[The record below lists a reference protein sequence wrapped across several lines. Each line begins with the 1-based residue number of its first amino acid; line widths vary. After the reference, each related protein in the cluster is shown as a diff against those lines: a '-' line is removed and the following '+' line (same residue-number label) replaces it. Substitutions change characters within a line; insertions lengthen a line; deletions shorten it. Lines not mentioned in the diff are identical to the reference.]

1 MRGFVE
7 RNKQMS
13 PLPPPQPSTSRW
25 LVSTEW
31 LDAHRHDP
39 GVAIVDGSFYLATLG
54 RDADA
59 EYLAAHIPGAAR
71 FDIDAIADHSSPLP
85 HMLPAPDAF
94 AAAVG
99 ALGIGDE
106 DTIVVYDGLGL
117 YGAARVWW
125 TLRVFGAEK
134 VYVLDGGLPK
144 WKAEGRPV
152 ESGAAARPPRTF
164 RARMNRAMVAAVP
177 DVQRALAS
185 GAAQV
190 VDARSAERFRGE
202 APERRPGLRS
212 GHMPGARNV
221 RYWAVLENNRLA
233 APEKIAAAFKA
244 GGVDVDRPVITSCG
258 SGVTAAI
265 LTFALDALGKP
276 SGAVYDGSSSEWGA
290 RTDLPVVTG
299 DK

>member
-1 MRGFVE
+1 
-7 RNKQMS
+7 MS
-13 PLPPPQPSTSRW
+13 TPSARSHASHW

-31 LDAHRHDP
+31 LADHLRDP
-39 GVAIVDGSFYLATLG
+39 NVTVVDGSYYLMTTG
-54 RDADA
+54 RDANA
-59 EYLAAHIPGAAR
+59 EYLAAHIPGAIR
-71 FDIDAIADHSSPLP
+71 FDIDKISDHSNPLP
-85 HMLPAPDAF
+85 HMLPNAEEF

-99 ALGIGDE
+99 PLGIGSD

-134 VYVLDGGLPK
+134 VCILDGGLPK

-152 ESGAAARPPRTF
+152 DSGTVSRPPRAF

-177 DVQRALAS
+177 DVQQALAS

-190 VDARSAERFRGE
+190 VDARAGDRFRGE
-202 APERRPGLRS
+202 APEPRQGLRS

-221 RYWAVLENNRLA
+221 PYGEVLENNRLA
-233 APEKIAAAFKA
+233 SAEKIAAAFKA
-244 GGVDVDRPVITSCG
+244 AGIDVDKPVITTCG
-258 SGVTAAI
+258 SGVTASI

-276 SGAVYDGSSSEWGA
+276 SVVYDGSWSEWGA
-290 RTDLPVVTG
+290 RTDLPVATG
-299 DK
+299 KE